1 MLLLLLVLAGVTIV
15 DNQNRFSELE
25 DRIGALGNLVTA
37 SATRNSLVSRFG
49 ALNPAAGSTT
59 AATQPRAV
67 EALMWGINRNAV
79 YPYGETPL
87 NRVRLES
94 LRGLLA
100 RLEILGVSGTLSIA
114 VYSGNFCLTQTTA
127 GYALAAP
134 GTAVQQCEL
143 IGNPIRDSE
152 TVNGPA
158 YADYLSRRAG
168 SRIKVDITP
177 PSPQAPID
185 RQRIPGGDLTAGQWN
200 RVATTNNRIQY
211 TLTADR

>member
-1 MLLLLLVLAGVTIV
+1 
-15 DNQNRFSELE
+15 
-25 DRIGALGNLVTA
+25 
-37 SATRNSLVSRFG
+37 
-49 ALNPAAGSTT
+49 
-59 AATQPRAV
+59 
-67 EALMWGINRNAV
+67 MWGINRNAI

-100 RLEILGVSGTLSIA
+100 RLKTLGVSGTLEVA
-114 VYSGNFCLTQTTA
+114 VYSGNFCLSQTSV

-134 GTAVQQCEL
+134 GTAVLQCEL
-143 IGNPIRDSE
+143 IGNPIRDSAI
-152 TVNGPA
+152 VNGPA
-158 YADYLSRRAG
+158 YADFLSRRGG
-168 SRIKVDITP
+168 SSIKVIIMP